1 MKSNKRI
8 LFNRVVESSLKDLT
22 QHYQISFLEAEV
34 DYPPKIDLVI
44 LLKSKLEGKNFA
56 YRSLRFKTLREL
68 ELFIDDITHAKDFF
82 KGRITK

>member
-1 MKSNKRI
+1 MTNKRV
-8 LFNRVVESSLKDLT
+8 LFNREVESSLKDLT
-22 QHYQISFLEAEV
+22 QHYQIAFMEAEV

-68 ELFIDDITHAKDFF
+68 ELFIDDIENAKDFF
-82 KGRITK
+82 QSQLTK